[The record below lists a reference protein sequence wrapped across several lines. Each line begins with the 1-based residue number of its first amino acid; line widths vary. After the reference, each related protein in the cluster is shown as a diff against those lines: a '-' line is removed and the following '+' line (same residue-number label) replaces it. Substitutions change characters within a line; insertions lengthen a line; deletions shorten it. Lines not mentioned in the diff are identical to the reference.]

1 MIALD
6 HIGMRYFKFW
16 SLDDAIKLLKP
27 NYFMAKIHLKHAYRS
42 IPISPAN
49 YQAKGCKWRF
59 SVDDFESYYY
69 DTRLQF
75 GAKSS
80 PEIFIV

>member
-16 SLDDAIKLLKP
+16 SLYDAIKLLKP

-49 YQAKGCKWRF
+49 
-59 SVDDFESYYY
+59 SYYY

>member
-1 MIALD
+1 
-6 HIGMRYFKFW
+6 
-16 SLDDAIKLLKP
+16 
-27 NYFMAKIHLKHAYRS
+27 MAKIHLKHAYRS

-49 YQAKGCKWRF
+49 YQAKGCKWRL
-59 SVDDFESYYY
+59 SVDDFDSYYY